1 MHDDNHHLSA
11 QHIKVF
17 SGSLVLI
24 QKLKQDLEKA
34 GIETFIKDE
43 SYTASITG
51 FVDFSPIQLF
61 IIDSDVEQAKP
72 IVEAFQ
78 QRFDLE

>member
-1 MHDDNHHLSA
+1 MHKDNHHLSA

-17 SGSLVLI
+17 SGSLVLV
-24 QKLKQDLEKA
+24 QKLKQDLEKE

-43 SYTASITG
+43 SYIASVTG
-51 FVDFSPIQLF
+51 FVDFSPVQLF
-61 IIDSDVEQAKP
+61 ILESDVEQAKP

-78 QRFDLE
+78 KRFDVK

>member
-1 MHDDNHHLSA
+1 MNNDNHHISA
-11 QHIKVF
+11 KHIKVF
-17 SGSLVLI
+17 SGSLVLV
-24 QKLKQDLEKA
+24 QKLKQDLEKE

-43 SYTASITG
+43 SYTASVTG

-61 IIDSDVEQAKP
+61 ILDSDVEQAKP

-78 QRFDLE
+78 KRFDLE